1 MLASRL
7 PYQFSRPRDPDDS
20 RIASIK
26 PTSRRVW
33 VRRPRT
39 LSNPVKD
46 LRREIVFRQAVRN
59 LDFNSN
65 TKLGHK
71 KKKRH
76 PSKSQVLTELHKIS
90 PTPQKTDSVSLSPRN
105 EEAWEA
111 FRCICEPMPSDDDGA
126 APCGPTVPHHRR
138 LRRRVTQEAEDG
150 SWNTVREGATS
161 EAVVVSKMEE
171 EKDEVSIEQDSSDDD
186 EKEEQSTSD
195 EEENLEIE
203 RWEQHRLAS
212 TDDEQVLNRG
222 EARVVWQ
229 QGSKLSFRLDEGNEE
244 ESTGEV
250 EEAYRILS
258 AGGTLSYVQ
267 SHSLASPP
275 TLADDMAPTDHSHT
289 YPETLHH
296 ALSTSLLLSPLIYH
310 QGGGSS
316 APQDEETQDVPAQED
331 EELWVERQAKRR
343 APSPGED
350 DYGEESE
357 GPSQKC
363 EGALLPG
370 RAEAEQPR
378 RSPRR
383 PKRISYW
390 AGNSSDDDDGT
401 DKDYNNADKNDDY
414 TDKDENDYTNKDDN
428 DIDEDDDYT
437 GIDPALLFGEPL
449 SQTQQPYHDQ
459 PGAKLPI
466 WWDDIEEWERP
477 EEAESVEETV
487 NFGRRVRSSTPP
499 SPPSPTPSFSRYPET
514 FKSPPQLGTYTIISD
529 APTTLSVSPLR
540 HGIDGIRLHDNPFC
554 DDPPSPYP
562 YSPNPSLHFWAA
574 IYDVAASGDNQSE
587 NEEKPTIHSI
597 STIEDLRAHPSNARE
612 AIVIPQLDPAPP
624 YSTSPRPPSS
634 PDHLPAPCPSTHT
647 TETPNGSRLLT
658 PGPKRGL
665 ARKTSDVFEE
675 DDKEKPG
682 MKRGRRGV
690 DQAMVNGG

>member
-1 MLASRL
+1 MLGSRL

-33 VRRPRT
+33 VKRPKTRPE
-39 LSNPVKD
+39 PVKD

-59 LDFNSN
+59 LNSNSN

-76 PSKSQVLTELHKIS
+76 PSKSQVLTELRKIS
-90 PTPQKTDSVSLSPRN
+90 PTPKKTDPVSLSPHKEDAR
-105 EEAWEA
+105 ET
-111 FRCICEPMPSDDDGA
+111 FRSNSGPMPWDDDGA
-126 APCGPTVPHHRR
+126 APCGPSVPHHWR
-138 LRRRVTQEAEDG
+138 LRRRVSQKAEDG
-150 SWNTVREGATS
+150 SSNTVREGATS
-161 EAVVVSKMEE
+161 EAVVVSKTEE

-186 EKEEQSTSD
+186 EREEQSTSD
-195 EEENLEIE
+195 EEEDLEVE
-203 RWEQHRLAS
+203 RWEQRRLAS

-229 QGSKLSFRLDEGNEE
+229 QGSKLSFPLGEGNEE
-244 ESTGEV
+244 KSTGEV
-250 EEAYRILS
+250 EEAYRLLS
-258 AGGTLSYVQ
+258 AGGTLSYRQ

-275 TLADDMAPTDHSHT
+275 ALAADMAPTDHSHT
-289 YPETLHH
+289 SPETLHH
-296 ALSTSLLLSPLIYH
+296 ALSTSLLLSPPEGH
-310 QGGGSS
+310 QGGASS
-316 APQDEETQDVPAQED
+316 ASQDEETQDIPAQED
-331 EELWVERQAKRR
+331 EDFWIERQTKRR
-343 APSPGED
+343 SPSPGEG
-350 DYGEESE
+350 DYDEESE
-357 GPSQKC
+357 GPEC
-363 EGALLPG
+363 GGALLHG
-370 RAEAEQPR
+370 RAEAEGPR

-390 AGNSSDDDDGT
+390 AGNSDEDDDGT
-401 DKDYNNADKNDDY
+401 DKDHDNP
-414 TDKDENDYTNKDDN
+414 DKDDDYTNKNDN

-437 GIDPALLFGEPL
+437 GIDPALLLGEPL
-449 SQTQQPYHDQ
+449 SQTQKPSHDQ

-466 WWDDIEEWERP
+466 WWDSIEEWERP

-487 NFGRRVRSSTPP
+487 HFGHRVRSSTPP

-514 FKSPPQLGTYTIISD
+514 PKSPSQLGTYTIISD
-529 APTTLSVSPLR
+529 APTLSVSPLR
-540 HGIDGIRLHDNPFC
+540 HGIDGIRLHDDPSC

-562 YSPNPSLHFWAA
+562 YTPNPSLHFWAA

-587 NEEKPTIHSI
+587 KEEKPMTHSI
-597 STIEDLRAHPSNARE
+597 STIEDLRVHPSNARE

-624 YSTSPRPPSS
+624 YSTSTRTSLS

-647 TETPNGSRLLT
+647 TETTNGSRLLT

-675 DDKEKPG
+675 DDREKPG

-690 DQAMVNGG
+690 V

>member
-1 MLASRL
+1 MLGSRL
-7 PYQFSRPRDPDDS
+7 PYQFSLPRDPDDS

-26 PTSRRVW
+26 PTFRRVW
-33 VRRPRT
+33 VRRPKT
-39 LSNPVKD
+39 LAEPVKD

-59 LDFNSN
+59 LDSNSN
-65 TKLGHK
+65 TKLGH

-90 PTPQKTDSVSLSPRN
+90 PTPKKTDSVSPSPGK
-105 EEAWEA
+105 EEARET
-111 FRCICEPMPSDDDGA
+111 FRRNSGPMPSDDNGA

-138 LRRRVTQEAEDG
+138 LRRGVTQEAEDG
-150 SWNTVREGATS
+150 SWSTVREGATS
-161 EAVVVSKMEE
+161 EAVVVSKTEE

-186 EKEEQSTSD
+186 EREEQSTSD
-195 EEENLEIE
+195 EEEDLEIE
-203 RWEQHRLAS
+203 RWKQRRLAS

-222 EARVVWQ
+222 AARVVWQ
-229 QGSKLSFRLDEGNEE
+229 QGSKLSFRLSEGNEE

-250 EEAYRILS
+250 EEAYRLLS
-258 AGGTLSYVQ
+258 AGGTLSYRQ

-275 TLADDMAPTDHSHT
+275 ALAADMAPADHSHT

-296 ALSTSLLLSPLIYH
+296 TLSTSLLLSPLEGH
-310 QGGGSS
+310 QGGASS

-331 EELWVERQAKRR
+331 EDFWIERQTKKR

-350 DYGEESE
+350 DYDEESE
-357 GPSQKC
+357 GPLEEC

-370 RAEAEQPR
+370 RAEAGEPR

-390 AGNSSDDDDGT
+390 AGNSDEDDDGT
-401 DKDYNNADKNDDY
+401 DKDHDNPDKNDDY
-414 TDKDENDYTNKDDN
+414 NDKDDDDYINKDDN

-437 GIDPALLFGEPL
+437 GIDPALLLGEPL
-449 SQTQQPYHDQ
+449 SQTQQPSHDQ
-459 PGAKLPI
+459 PGANLPI
-466 WWDDIEEWERP
+466 WWDSIEEWERP

-487 NFGRRVRSSTPP
+487 NFGHRVRSSTPP

-514 FKSPPQLGTYTIISD
+514 LKSPSQLDTYTIISD
-529 APTTLSVSPLR
+529 TPTPSVSPLR
-540 HGIDGIRLHDNPFC
+540 HGIDGIRLHDDPSC

-562 YSPNPSLHFWAA
+562 YTANPSLHFWAA

-587 NEEKPTIHSI
+587 KKEKPVTHSI

-612 AIVIPQLDPAPP
+612 AIVIPQLDPALP
-624 YSTSPRPPSS
+624 YSTSTRPSLS

-647 TETPNGSRLLT
+647 TETTNGSGLLT

-675 DDKEKPG
+675 EDREKPG

-690 DQAMVNGG
+690 D